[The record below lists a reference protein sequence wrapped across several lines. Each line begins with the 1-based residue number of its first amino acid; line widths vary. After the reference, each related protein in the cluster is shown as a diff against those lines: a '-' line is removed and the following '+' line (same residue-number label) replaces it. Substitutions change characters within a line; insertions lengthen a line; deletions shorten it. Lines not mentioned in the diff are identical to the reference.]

1 MLCYECSLLEL
12 ANLQYLRPLIAK
24 YLKQTEPEAVEQRK
38 ARRLVR
44 KRYWAAGVNDTWS
57 QDQHDKWGRFGLW
70 LHACVDV
77 FSGYIIWI
85 KIWWNNRNPR
95 VVCSWYIDAVHKL
108 GGMYY
113 PSKDARTIT
122 HLSTVAIPLVTQSD
136 PGTENYGVANAQ
148 TVMRHSMDPSLADT
162 MQHRWMHKKQN
173 IKAEIVWSLLR
184 HDWTPGFED
193 TLDEGVNQGW
203 YKATDPLE
211 RYSHPIFVLLAGS
224 FMY

>member
-1 MLCYECSLLEL
+1 M
-12 ANLQYLRPLIAK
+12 
-24 YLKQTEPEAVEQRK
+24 
-38 ARRLVR
+38 
-44 KRYWAAGVNDTWS
+44 
-57 QDQHDKWGRFGLW
+57 
-70 LHACVDV
+70 
-77 FSGYIIWI
+77 
-85 KIWWNNRNPR
+85 
-95 VVCSWYIDAVHKL
+95 
-108 GGMYY
+108 
-113 PSKDARTIT
+113 
-122 HLSTVAIPLVTQSD
+122 TQSD